1 MVFNTLIDSN
11 LLIKVAL
18 RRAIALKGSAK
29 QRCDR
34 VAWFQRI
41 VFVMPLVDG
50 ASDLAVGI
58 EL

>member
-1 MVFNTLIDSN
+1 MIDSN